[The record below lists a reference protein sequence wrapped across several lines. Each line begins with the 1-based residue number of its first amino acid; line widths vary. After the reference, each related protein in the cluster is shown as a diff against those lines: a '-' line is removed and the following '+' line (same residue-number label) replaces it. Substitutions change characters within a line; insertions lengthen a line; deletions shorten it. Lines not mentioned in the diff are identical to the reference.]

1 MNNLLQ
7 QPPKTAMEVFKILP
21 EGTLCEVINGTLYM
35 SPSPL
40 SKHQLL
46 ISELLSA
53 IHSFL
58 KPNKT
63 GIVFTA
69 PFDVYLD
76 EESNAVQPDL
86 IIVLNENSS
95 IIKEHI
101 HGVPD
106 ILIEILSKGNES
118 HDLVRKKELYET
130 KGVKEYFIVDPTTK
144 EVIHYIYQNNSFI
157 PQPTVIGELDSLVL
171 KYRFT
176 F

>member
-40 SKHQLL
+40 KKHQLVL
-46 ISELLSA
+46 TELLA
-53 IHSFL
+53 EIHFFL
-58 KPNKT
+58 KANKT
-63 GIVFTA
+63 GYIFKA

-86 IIVLNENSS
+86 VIVLNENSS

-118 HDLVRKKELYET
+118 HDLVRKKELYEA
-130 KGVKEYFIVDPTTK
+130 KGVKEYFIIDPNTK
-144 EVIHYIYQNNSFI
+144 EVIHYIYQNNAFVLQTSI
-157 PQPTVIGELDSLVL
+157 SGELNSLVL
-171 KYRFT
+171 KKKFV

>member
-40 SKHQLL
+40 KEHQR
-46 ISELLSA
+46 LSFKL
-53 IHSFL
+53 S
-58 KPNKT
+58 
-63 GIVFTA
+63 GIFFSYFEKNPIGECFNA

-130 KGVKEYFIVDPTTK
+130 KGVKEYFIVDPNTK

-157 PQPTVIGELDSLVL
+157 PQPTVIGELNSLVL